1 MQGPSAST
9 LPVLGS
15 FTWSRRER
23 RGDWL
28 PAARA
33 LLHIRIVALGVRTI
47 VPDGGR
53 RCASARSRDLR
64 LTDSFAAAYG
74 VPATNRVHSPAA
86 GRARAHTSESG
97 HHPA

>member
-23 RGDWL
+23 RGGTGGGRRGDWL

-33 LLHIRIVALGVRTI
+33 LLYIRIVALGVRTI

-64 LTDSFAAAYG
+64 LTESFAAG
-74 VPATNRVHSPAA
+74 P
-86 GRARAHTSESG
+86 
-97 HHPA
+97 